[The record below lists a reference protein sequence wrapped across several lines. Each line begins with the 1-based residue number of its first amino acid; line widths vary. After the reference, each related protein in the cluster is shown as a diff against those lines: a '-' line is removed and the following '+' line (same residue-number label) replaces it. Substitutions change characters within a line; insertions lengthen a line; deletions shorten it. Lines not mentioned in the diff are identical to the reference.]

1 MTTTDNQAFWIT
13 GPGQGELITADLAKD
28 TGSPANDPWVTV
40 QTRFS
45 GISRGTESLV
55 FNQRVPPAEY
65 QRMRAPFQEGDFPY
79 PVKYGYA
86 SVGDVIEGPDAL
98 RGQTVFCLYPHQQRY
113 RVPASAV
120 TVLPGGVPPARA
132 VLAANMETA
141 VNGVWDAMPAVGDR
155 VAVVG
160 LGVVGLLAAWL
171 IRQIPGVELLGIDT
185 NPAREPVARHLGV
198 PFSASTVLNNC
209 DLVIHASGHE
219 AGLASALAMAGP
231 EARLVELSWYG
242 DKPVSVPLG
251 HAFHPNRLCLKSSQ
265 VGTLPPHRQPRWDY
279 ARRLKLALSL
289 LRADELDALISGES
303 TFSALPSIAAD
314 ILAPGAD
321 ALCHRI
327 RYSLT
332 NH

>member
-13 GPGQGELITADLAKD
+13 GPGQGALKATALE
-28 TGSPANDPWVTV
+28 GSGAPASDGAADFIVTV
-40 QTRFS
+40 QTLFS

-55 FNQRVPPAEY
+55 FNQQVPPAEY
-65 QRMRAPFQEGDFPY
+65 QRMRAPFQQGDFPF

-86 SVGDVIEGPDAL
+86 NVGRVIDGPEAL
-98 RGQTVFCLYPHQQRY
+98 QGKAVFCLYPHQQRY

-120 TVLPGGVPPARA
+120 TVLPEGVPPARA

-141 VNGVWDAMPAVGDR
+141 VNGLWDAMPAVGDR

-171 IRQIPGVELLGIDT
+171 VRQIPGVELQGVDPNPNREAVAQRLGI
-185 NPAREPVARHLGV
+185 
-198 PFSASTVLNNC
+198 PFSTSPTLDNC

-231 EARLVELSWYG
+231 EARLIELSWYG
-242 DKPVSVPLG
+242 DKPISVPLG

-265 VGTLPPHRQPRWDY
+265 VGNLPPHRQPRWDY
-279 ARRLKLALSL
+279 ARRLQLALTL

-303 TFSALPSIAAD
+303 PFESLPSIAPD
-314 ILAPGAD
+314 ILGPGAD

-327 RYSLT
+327 TYS
-332 NH
+332 